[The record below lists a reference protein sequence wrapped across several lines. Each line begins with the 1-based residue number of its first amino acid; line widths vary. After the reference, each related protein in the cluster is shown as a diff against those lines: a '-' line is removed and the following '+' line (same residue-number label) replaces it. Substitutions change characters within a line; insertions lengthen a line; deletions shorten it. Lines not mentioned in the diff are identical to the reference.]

1 VSHTAVLAAPPR
13 LGPGWKQI
21 MSLAEIAPLV
31 LKLSIMTLV
40 FTIGLGT
47 EPRELTELLRRPA
60 QLLRSLAAM
69 SLVMPIVAV
78 VLVKV
83 FTLSPPVEVMLVCL
97 SLSPIPPILPNK
109 MVKAGGGHAYVMALL
124 CTASLFAIVWAPIA
138 GLLLDKIFAAEISI
152 PAVPVAKLVFM
163 TVLGPVI
170 AGVIVRLV
178 LPKLAERAA
187 GPLGMVATVLL
198 LLGLVLIVVK
208 LGPAILSL
216 IGHGTLF
223 AIVAF
228 LVAGLAVGHLLGG
241 PEERDRTV
249 LALATASRHPGV
261 AMSLAGIVFPAEKA
275 VPPAILLYLLVGLV
289 VTLPYVTVRKKT
301 LHEPDAPFAHQ
312 TPAG

>member
-1 VSHTAVLAAPPR
+1 
-13 LGPGWKQI
+13 
-21 MSLAEIAPLV
+21 MSLAEIVPLV
-31 LKLSIMTLV
+31 LKLSIVTLV

-47 EPRELTELLRRPA
+47 EPRELTDLLRRPA

-78 VLVKV
+78 VLVKL

-97 SLSPIPPILPNK
+97 SLSPIPPILPKK

-124 CTASLFAIVWAPIA
+124 CTASLFAIVWAPLA
-138 GLLLDKIFAAEISI
+138 GLLLDKIFAAQITI
-152 PAVPVAKLVFM
+152 PAVPVAELVGM

-170 AGVIVRLV
+170 AGIVVRAAV
-178 LPKLAERAA
+178 PKLAERAA
-187 GPLGMVATVLL
+187 GPLSTVATVLL
-198 LLGLVLIVVK
+198 LLFLVLLLVK

-228 LVAGLAVGHLLGG
+228 LVVGLAVGHLLGG
-241 PEERDRTV
+241 PKEGDRTV

-261 AMSLAGIVFPAEKA
+261 ALSLAGIVFPAERA
-275 VPPAILLYLLVGLV
+275 VAPAILLYLLVGLV
-289 VTLPYVTVRKKT
+289 VTLPYVSWRRKS
-301 LHEPDAPFAHQ
+301 LVEPYAPIAHP
-312 TPAG
+312 TPVA